1 MTKYIL
7 NIIENPTL
15 RELHNT
21 AFSFSVLESNNL
33 PKSWILENFS
43 VLKYNQTLSYNSKFF
58 LNWSCF
64 NRRFVFYYDR
74 MDIIKKIISYIDR
87 NYYIYMELNEFF
99 IPNRPAYK
107 KFDFYHDILIYGYDK
122 NEKILYTIAYNKD
135 GLYKA
140 QKIQYLDIIKAYK
153 NYKHKY
159 ELKIMPFCIS
169 KNYNFNK
176 FKHHS
181 IKNNL
186 KKMLYSSKK
195 HIGCNAYDDLLK
207 HIDKIIRFKTQL
219 DLRAFRTILEHS
231 KTLTYINDYFTI
243 PENYY
248 KTLIDLNKKANY
260 LFLLSIK
267 YNLTQSENLIFKIR
281 KYTLEYINDQ
291 KNILNK
297 IYSYI

>member
-1 MTKYIL
+1 
-7 NIIENPTL
+7 
-15 RELHNT
+15 
-21 AFSFSVLESNNL
+21 
-33 PKSWILENFS
+33 
-43 VLKYNQTLSYNSKFF
+43 
-58 LNWSCF
+58 
-64 NRRFVFYYDR
+64 
-74 MDIIKKIISYIDR
+74 
-87 NYYIYMELNEFF
+87 
-99 IPNRPAYK
+99 
-107 KFDFYHDILIYGYDK
+107 
-122 NEKILYTIAYNKD
+122 
-135 GLYKA
+135 
-140 QKIQYLDIIKAYK
+140 
-153 NYKHKY
+153 
-159 ELKIMPFCIS
+159 
-169 KNYNFNK
+169 
-176 FKHHS
+176 
-181 IKNNL
+181 
-186 KKMLYSSKK
+186 MLYSSKK

>member
-176 FKHHS
+176 FNHHS
-181 IKNNL
+181 INNNL